1 MIKIKIAANITYGG
15 STFNT
20 PLILEYEHTGTI
32 YEIPNKKYTTNPEIY
47 QNWID
52 KGIKA
57 RVKDG
62 YYFIKR
68 MAIPTINAKGEQD
81 IWYINNS
88 GDSYAVNKISKYGR
102 KIHAELSK
110 HQKPIKTEKP

>member
-1 MIKIKIAANITYGG
+1 MIKVKIAANITYSGNR
-15 STFNT
+15 FNT

-47 QNWID
+47 QSWLD
-52 KGIKA
+52 KGIKC

-62 YYFIKR
+62 YYFVKR
-68 MAIPTINAKGEQD
+68 MAIPTINAKGKED

-88 GDSYAVNKISKYGR
+88 GDTYAVNKVSKYGK

-110 HQKPIKTEKP
+110 HQKPISDE